1 MVKAGEACAVVESVK
16 TASDIYSPVSG
27 ELLEANKAV
36 VDNPALVN
44 TDPYGTGWFYKV
56 RLSAAAEANGLLS
69 AADYAKQIG

>member
-1 MVKAGEACAVVESVK
+1 MK
-16 TASDIYSPVSG
+16 TASDIYSPVPG
-27 ELLEANKAV
+27 EVLEANKAV

-56 RLSAAAEANGLLS
+56 RLSAAAEANVLLS